1 MRGIDDGLQ
10 PRQMALPRQHLHKD
24 AARPQHAGKFRPGRQ
39 GEHGQH
45 AVEPAVRKR
54 QMGRRGREPVGAAV
68 ARCGIAHGVAGD
80 IDPPALR
87 DPAELREIIPL
98 PAPGVQY
105 GLCLRAEAAHKV
117 CQRFGD
123 GRIPPRV
130 QKRAPR
136 SDHLPRVAGM
146 ARVLL
151 RHRQKVYITLPCH
164 IKAMPLHAAP
174 CRTLRLE
181 RRPANGADH
190 LNHGCF
196 LSIFCRFSHILPRN
210 TKVREGSA

>member
-1 MRGIDDGLQ
+1 MDFSPGRW
-10 PRQMALPRQHLHKD
+10 PCPASTCTKMP
-24 AARPQHAGKFRPGRQ
+24 ARPQHAEELRPGRQ

-68 ARCGIAHGVAGD
+68 ARRGIAHGVAGD

-105 GLCLRAEAAHKV
+105 GLCRRAEAPHKV

-136 SDHLPRVAGM
+136 RDHLPRVAGM

-151 RHRQKVYITLPCH
+151 RHRQKVYITPPCH

-174 CRTLRLE
+174 CCALRRE